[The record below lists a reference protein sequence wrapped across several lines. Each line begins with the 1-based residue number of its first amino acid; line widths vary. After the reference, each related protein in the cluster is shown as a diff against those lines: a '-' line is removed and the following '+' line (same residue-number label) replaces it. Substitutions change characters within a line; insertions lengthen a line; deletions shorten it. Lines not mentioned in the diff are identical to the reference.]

1 MNPACRFGAHQGG
14 ESRAVRAAIHAPV
27 NLPTWGH
34 SATVVRTFREGQ
46 AEESLALA
54 GAGHRSGYRQLPV
67 CAERKRL
74 PPVPLRRRK
83 SNEIRGFI
91 PQTQLRGCRRCGTKF
106 GAAAAALKCYA
117 VSRVMAAMAA
127 RWHRVVC
134 AGYFD
139 DFAIISKGSCVQKA
153 LQALAQLH
161 AIVGFDLKVGGP
173 SMGLRLSFLA
183 QRCVLVTSEAPR
195 APGYF

>member
-1 MNPACRFGAHQGG
+1 M
-14 ESRAVRAAIHAPV
+14 
-27 NLPTWGH
+27 
-34 SATVVRTFREGQ
+34 
-46 AEESLALA
+46 ALA
-54 GAGHRSGYRQLPV
+54 KAGHRSGYRPLPV
-67 CAERKRL
+67 CAERRIL
-74 PPVPLRRRK
+74 APVSLRHRK
-83 SNEIRGFI
+83 STEIRGFI

-139 DFAIISKGSCVQKA
+139 DFPKGSCVQKA
-153 LQALAQLH
+153 LEGLAQLH

-173 SMGLRLSFLA
+173 SMGLILGATVRFGYVGGS
-183 QRCVLVTSEAPR
+183 PR
-195 APGYF
+195 ARLFLDSKRAGKRMADVRTPFGAQGVILSQVRKLAVS

>member
-1 MNPACRFGAHQGG
+1 M
-14 ESRAVRAAIHAPV
+14 
-27 NLPTWGH
+27 
-34 SATVVRTFREGQ
+34 
-46 AEESLALA
+46 ALA
-54 GAGHRSGYRQLPV
+54 KAGHRSGYRPLPV

-139 DFAIISKGSCVQKA
+139 DFGIISKGSCVQEA
-153 LQALAQLH
+153 LEGLAQLH

-173 SMGLRLSFLA
+173 SMGLILGATVRFGYVGGS
-183 QRCVLVTSEAPR
+183 PR
-195 APGYF
+195 ARLFLDSKRAGKRMADVRTPFGAQGVILSQVRKLAVS

>member
-1 MNPACRFGAHQGG
+1 MKPACRFGAHQGG
-14 ESRAVRAAIHAPV
+14 ESRAAHAATHAPV

-34 SATVVRTFREGQ
+34 SATAVRTFREGQ

-54 GAGHRSGYRQLPV
+54 KAGHRSGYRPLPV
-67 CAERKRL
+67 CAERRRL
-74 PPVPLRRRK
+74 APVSLRHRK

-106 GAAAAALKCYA
+106 GAAAAALECYA

-153 LQALAQLH
+153 LEGLAQLH

-173 SMGLRLSFLA
+173 SMGLSLSFLA